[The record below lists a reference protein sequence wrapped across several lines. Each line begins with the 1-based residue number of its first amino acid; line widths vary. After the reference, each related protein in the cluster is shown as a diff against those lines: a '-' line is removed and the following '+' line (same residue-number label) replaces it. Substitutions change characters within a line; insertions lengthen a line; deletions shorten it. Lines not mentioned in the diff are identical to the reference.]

1 MKEQT
6 IKNTFDAVIIGG
18 GAAGLMVA
26 IEASKNQKKV
36 LLIEHNRNVG
46 NKILISGGGRCNFTN
61 INAKIENYISENVNY
76 MRSAFSNYTP
86 YNFIDLVEYHNI
98 EYYEKTLGQL
108 FCQNS
113 SKEIIDMLINEID
126 RKYVKIMTETK
137 VANLESKGDY
147 YQLDI
152 QSTKNPEITETVFAE
167 KVVISC
173 GGLSFPNRG
182 ATDFGYKIAKQF
194 GHRITNLK
202 PGLVPITVDKND
214 LGNLIEM
221 SGISFDSKAFIK
233 SKQLNKSF
241 TEKIFTE
248 KTLITHRGLSGP
260 AILQISS
267 FLDLGQ
273 NSQNSSF
280 YLTINTDKKIENQLQ
295 DYRKSNKELKSVLS
309 ELVPQRFAE
318 FVVNYLDCNKTLA
331 QCSNK
336 DIEKVVNFFN
346 NWQIFPIGTEG
357 YIKAEV
363 TVGGVDTNELNQKTM
378 ESKISKGLYFV
389 GEVVDITG
397 WLGGYNFQWAWASGY
412 ACGKDI

>member
-6 IKNTFDAVIIGG
+6 TKNTFDVIIIGG

-26 IEASKNQKKV
+26 IEASKNKKKV

-61 INAKIENYISENVNY
+61 INAKIDNYISENVNF

-86 YNFIDLVEYHNI
+86 NNFIDLVEFYNI

-108 FCQNS
+108 FCRNS
-113 SKEIIDMLINEID
+113 SKDIIDILMNEID

-137 VANLESKGDY
+137 VANINLNENYYKLE
-147 YQLDI
+147 I
-152 QSTKNPEITETVFAE
+152 QSGKNPEYIETVFTE
-167 KVVISC
+167 KVVVAC

-182 ATDFGYKIAKQF
+182 ASDFGYKVAKQF

-202 PGLVPITVDKND
+202 PGLVPVTLDKNV
-214 LGNLIEM
+214 LGNLLDM
-221 SGISFDSKAFIK
+221 SGISFDSNAFIK

-241 TEKIFTE
+241 TEK
-248 KTLITHRGLSGP
+248 TLITHRGFSGP

-267 FLDLGQ
+267 YLDLGQ
-273 NSQNSSF
+273 HSQNNSF
-280 YLTINTDKKIENQLQ
+280 YLSINTDKKIENLLQ
-295 DYRKSNKELKSVLS
+295 DNRKSNKELKSVLS

-318 FVVNYLDCNKTLA
+318 FVVNHLDCNRTLA

-336 DIEKVVNFFN
+336 DIEKVINFFN
-346 NWQIFPIGTEG
+346 NWQIYPNGTEG

-378 ESKISKGLYFV
+378 ESKLQKGLYFV